1 MKKVKILI
9 KLRNL
14 FNITGQNLKPLIKFQ
29 ILQQI
34 KNLKLHLQFRN
45 LTQISRTLPQFQQL
59 FNLIQFVEA
68 QQINKEQV
76 SSIKKSKRT
85 LKRSY

>member
-14 FNITGQNLKPLIKFQ
+14 INITGPNLKPLIKFQ

-68 QQINKEQV
+68 HQINKEQV
-76 SSIKKSKRT
+76 LSIKKSKR
-85 LKRSY
+85 SY